1 MAHVFARLSGV
12 KVEDLK
18 QALQADAARHAEE
31 GLFVEHV
38 WQNADDPQDVLF
50 LFRTADLGHARQFIE
65 KVHAQAREQDA
76 QANLPHMTFLEEK

>member
-1 MAHVFARLSGV
+1 MAHVLARLNGV

-38 WQNADDPQDVLF
+38 WQNTDDPQEVLF
-50 LFRTADLGHARQFIE
+50 LFRTADLGHTRQFIE
-65 KVHAQAREQDA
+65 NVHAQAREQDA
-76 QANLPHMTFLEEK
+76 QAKLPYMTFLEEK

>member
-1 MAHVFARLSGV
+1 MAHLLARLNGV

-38 WQNADDPQDVLF
+38 WQNADDLQDVLF

-65 KVHAQAREQDA
+65 KVHAGAREQDA